1 MDDLQRFLM
10 VWLEDP
16 EAVATAD
23 WLRQIGAA
31 DDLELVIELSLA
43 DDLELVIKRSL
54 ADELELV
61 IDLSAVNLFWWNAL
75 TALAAAQHDL
85 KPKQQAVLPA
95 SFYSWCVGV
104 AAGALKPPVVTGRP
118 RLFWRDVYI
127 VATIP
132 AVTSSTASPVLAGR
146 LYRCHEA
153 TYRRR
158 GVPLERAFDLVA
170 AVSGLTAKSVKGIW
184 LATDTGFE
192 LPPMSATVAEQF
204 AELLG

>member
-75 TALAAAQHDL
+75 TALTALAAAQHDL

-118 RLFWRDVYI
+118 RLFWRDVYT
-127 VATIP
+127 VATI
-132 AVTSSTASPVLAGR
+132 
-146 LYRCHEA
+146 A

-184 LATDTGFE
+184 LATDTEFE
-192 LPPMSATVAEQF
+192 LPPMNATVAEQV